1 MSSDT
6 LAWNTPSGPTQKAV
20 SLRQSGG
27 ATTSSSP
34 DDPPPL
40 EALYIA
46 KKTLFMTMLTSTLYF
61 QLGIFYALTLITTP
75 AHATPHLS
83 TLLTTRA
90 VTNTSKAGLA
100 WPNGNSVNI
109 EQYTSTGKVSWC
121 VNTEFLECKSNIFHI
136 QVLYL
141 VNFPRKSQYRICPYV
156 LGREVHRPMDIDGSQ
171 SPSKFRTNHNGCFR
185 DE

>member
-1 MSSDT
+1 LT
-6 LAWNTPSGPTQKAV
+6 WNTPSGPTQRAV

-40 EALYIA
+40 EALYIRGA
-46 KKTLFMTMLTSTLYF
+46 TMCKTLFMNMLTSTLYF

-75 AHATPHLS
+75 AHATSHLS
-83 TLLTTRA
+83 TLLTTRT

-121 VNTEFLECKSNIFHI
+121 VDTEFPECRSNIFRI
-136 QVLYL
+136 QVLHL
-141 VNFPRKSQYRICPYV
+141 VNFPRESQYRIYPYV
-156 LGREVHRPMDIDGSQ
+156 LGREVHRPMDIDGFQ
-171 SPSKFRTNHNGCFR
+171 NPSKFRTNHNGCFG